1 MYENQTFNT
10 IIQRM
15 LNNVDDDIDKREG
28 SVIYTALAP
37 IALELETYYEAL
49 DEVLTETFADT
60 ASYYYLTK
68 RAAERNIYPI
78 EATASTLRMIA
89 DPPTAEIEVGDKFTS
104 EDYELTFEVIG
115 GDDVAG
121 SYDIV
126 CLTDGIVGNLE
137 SGTLIPV
144 DEINGLESVKIQ
156 GAVVYDGKGNK
167 VLDDNGNETYKSAVI
182 VAGVDEEDVETFRA
196 RYFNALQS
204 KAFGGNRE
212 DYINKIK
219 ENSKVG
225 ACKVMRST
233 VKEYVPNDTVKQWIS
248 EIAVDSTVST
258 DVKSWLS
265 DVTTAII
272 NNKLS
277 TGGNVEVY
285 ILDNNLNEPSE
296 ELIKE
301 LKNALDPTDGGGD
314 GLVPIGHQV
323 NVHSANIVKVDFN
336 ITVSLKNG
344 YTVEDVKTDVKDVI
358 NNYLTECKSE
368 WEVSNNIELAS
379 IQFVTAIF
387 SECNNYI
394 SNVNCTMSLEN
405 GAEQNTLTLDE
416 KSIAILKTLKING
429 EVIS

>member
-89 DPPTAEIEVGDKFTS
+89 DPPTAEIEVGDRFTS

-167 VLDDNGNETYKSAVI
+167 ILDDNGNETYKSAVI
-182 VAGVDEEDVETFRA
+182 VPGVDEEDVETFRA

-233 VKEYVPNDTVKQWIS
+233 VKEYVPNDAVKQWIS

-301 LKNALDPTDGGGD
+301 LKNTLDPTDGGGD

-323 NVHSANIVKVDFN
+323 NVHSANILKVNFN
-336 ITVSLKNG
+336 ITVSLKKG
-344 YTVEDVKTDVKDVI
+344 YTLDDVKITVKDVI
-358 NNYLTECKSE
+358 NNYLTKCKSE
-368 WEVSNNIELAS
+368 WEVSDNIELAS

-405 GAEQNTLTLDE
+405 GTEQNTLTLDE
-416 KSIAILKTLKING
+416 RSIAILKTLIING

>member
-89 DPPTAEIEVGDKFTS
+89 DPPTAEIEVGDRFTS

-156 GAVVYDGKGNK
+156 GAVVYDDKGNK

-233 VKEYVPNDTVKQWIS
+233 VKEYVPNDEVKQWIS
-248 EIAVDSTVST
+248 KITADSTVST
-258 DVKSWLS
+258 DVKSWLF

-272 NNKLS
+272 NKKLS

-323 NVHSANIVKVDFN
+323 NVHSANIVKVDFS

-368 WEVSNNIELAS
+368 WEVSDNIELAS